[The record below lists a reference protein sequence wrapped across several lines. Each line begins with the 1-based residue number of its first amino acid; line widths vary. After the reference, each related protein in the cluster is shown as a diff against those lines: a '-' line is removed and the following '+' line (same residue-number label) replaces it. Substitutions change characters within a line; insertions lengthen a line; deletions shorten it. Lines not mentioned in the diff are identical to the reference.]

1 MPLKLRSIAK
11 GVFTAD
17 PETGSGNG
25 SFNVSGEQNNGRSQ
39 RSGSFIVS
47 ANRVTPVELPV
58 KQAGR
63 PEFIEVEATKA
74 IAKEGGNITITGE
87 SNSASVNITLG
98 TGDLAITVPAQIT
111 ANSVLTNNGAAI
123 EGDPGNTNKYTFSV
137 TFAVP
142 ENITINEK
150 TIQVIATAGGGQTD
164 TCVLT
169 QSAGDPYLTI
179 NPTEVNLTWKGT
191 AVSVAVNANAPWT
204 IA

>member
-39 RSGSFIVS
+39 RSGSFTVS
-47 ANRVTPVELPV
+47 ANGVTPVELPV
-58 KQAGR
+58 KQAGH

-111 ANSVLTNNGAAI
+111 ANSVLTDNGAAI

-137 TFAVP
+137 TFTVP
-142 ENITINEK
+142 ENTTINEK
-150 TIQVIATAGGGQTD
+150 TIQVIATADGGQTD

-179 NPTEVNLTWKGT
+179 DPTEVNLTWEGT
-191 AVSVAVNANAPWT
+191 AVSVSVNANTTWT